1 LRWRNES
8 GRQLRY
14 SCSLILSSEN
24 MREPAVM
31 PEKSDNDSTLLPM
44 LIVGLVL
51 IVVGAIAVMMF
62 V

>member
-1 LRWRNES
+1 
-8 GRQLRY
+8 
-14 SCSLILSSEN
+14 
-24 MREPAVM
+24 M